1 MPRQSYALIA
11 AVAVGHLI
19 ENPIM
24 LATNRAY
31 DHFLDGRRA

>member
-11 AVAVGHLI
+11 DVAAGHLI
-19 ENPIM
+19 ENPIT

-31 DHFLDGRRA
+31 DHFSDGRRA